1 MQYLKQQ
8 QILILMHD
16 ILKYKIDVGAVAL
29 SNGLFCKTYNSDT
42 LSCKKSIYTCDK
54 KMYNKNES
62 IT

>member
-1 MQYLKQQ
+1 
-8 QILILMHD
+8 MHD

-29 SNGLFCKTYNSDT
+29 SNGLFCTTYNLDT
-42 LSCKKSIYTCDK
+42 LSYKKSIYTCDK